1 MSKDKQTVKETKKAK
16 STTGKKAP
24 SNYQSDKG
32 IVAKPIM
39 EASKKKK

>member
-24 SNYQSDKG
+24 SDYQSGKG
-32 IVAKPIM
+32 LVAKPII
-39 EASKKKK
+39 EAAKKKK